1 MNHAQNR
8 QLHTLLS
15 ITRLMHEK
23 ANLVNGFTGGRSD
36 SSKDLSFEE
45 AADMIEYLQ
54 GERKSVKSEAANK
67 MRRKVISLAYEM
79 RWAKSGQWAT
89 ALLSIDN
96 FCKGEHGIYKKELQM
111 HGYNELVQVVTQFE
125 SMYKKY
131 LNAL

>member
-1 MNHAQNR
+1 MHPAQNK

-15 ITRLMHEK
+15 ATGLMPQK
-23 ANLVNGFTGGRSD
+23 ASLVSAFSNGRSE
-36 SSKDLSFEE
+36 SSKDLSFDE
-45 AADMIEYLQ
+45 AKDMIDFLQ
-54 GERKSVKSEAANK
+54 DQRKSVVGEAANK

-89 ALLSIDN
+89 ALLAIDN

-111 HGYNELVQVVTQFE
+111 HTYKELVMVVTQFE

-131 LNAL
+131 LNAI